1 MPREPIAN
9 RIHIPNFICTGA
21 IPAISPALHL
31 SFQKTL
37 GPSESGEVAVGHIDR
52 VQPNLTVN
60 EGFTDQAR
68 VIACS
73 TP

>member
-1 MPREPIAN
+1 MTREPIGN
-9 RIHIPNFICTGA
+9 RIHIPNFTCTGA
-21 IPAISPALHL
+21 IPAISPAVHL
-31 SFQKTL
+31 SRQKTL
-37 GPSESGEVAVGHIDR
+37 GLSQSRQVAMGHIDR

-68 VIACS
+68 VIACR